1 MKVIDFIKNNVKGDL
16 VIWAVVVLLF
26 LWSSLVIYS
35 ATGSLAWRKDM
46 ADTHFFI
53 SHASKYL
60 IGFVII
66 FVFHRINYV
75 KFKKWSSYLFIL
87 SLPLLVLTLSG
98 IGTSLNDGARWLTI
112 PIVNITFQTSDLA
125 KLAIFMYLAKM
136 LSLKQ
141 DKIKDFWKGFFI
153 PILCPVLLVVM
164 LIGFANLSTALL
176 LLLTCCIMFFIG
188 RVKLSHIL
196 SLAVMG
202 AIAVA
207 SLYGFSKATG
217 MGRAATWEKRIETFR
232 GNGDS
237 DDNFQVDQAKIA
249 IANGMVV
256 GKGPGKSWA
265 RDYLPHPYSDMIFA
279 MLIEEYGMLG
289 AAVLMLL
296 YLTLLWRSIQIFRR
310 IPYAF
315 GAFLVIALSVT
326 MVFQAFVNMGVAVN
340 LLPVTGLTLPLMSMG
355 GSSIWFNCVAIG
367 IILSVSRYVDN
378 MEKNRELN
386 TTKSTVE
393 DQIKELEVITA

>member
-1 MKVIDFIKNNVKGDL
+1 MKVLDFLKNNVKGDL

-60 IGFVII
+60 IGFGII
-66 FVFHRINYV
+66 FVFHKINYV
-75 KFKKWSSYLFIL
+75 KFKKWSSYMLIASVIL
-87 SLPLLVLTLSG
+87 LIITLSG

-112 PIVNITFQTSDLA
+112 PFVNITFQTSDLA
-125 KLAIFMYLAKM
+125 KLSIFMYLAKM

-141 DKIKDFWKGFFI
+141 DDIKNFWKGFFW
-153 PILCPVLLVVM
+153 PILFPVLVITS

-188 RVKLSHIL
+188 RVNIMHIVA
-196 SLAVMG
+196 LAVAG
-202 AIAVA
+202 LALVA
-207 SLYGFSKATG
+207 CLYGISKATG
-217 MGRAATWEKRIETFR
+217 IGRAATWEKRIETYM
-232 GNGDS
+232 GKGDV

-249 IANGMVV
+249 IANGMFI

-265 RDYLPHPYSDMIFA
+265 RDYLPHPYSDMIYA
-279 MLIEEYGMLG
+279 MLIEEYGMIG
-289 AAVLMLL
+289 GIALMVL

-355 GSSIWFNCVAIG
+355 GSSIWFNCIAIG

-378 MEKNRELN
+378 MEKNREDK
-386 TTKSTVE
+386 TTKISVE
-393 DQIKELEVITA
+393 DQIKEMEITTA